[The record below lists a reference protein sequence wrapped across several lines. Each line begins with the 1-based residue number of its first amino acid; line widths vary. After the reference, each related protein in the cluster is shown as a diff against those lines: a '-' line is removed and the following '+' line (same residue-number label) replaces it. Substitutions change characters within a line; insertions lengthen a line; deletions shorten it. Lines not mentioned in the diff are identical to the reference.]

1 MATLPRT
8 LPILLPVLVAATSG
22 SRAADA
28 RPADLGPD
36 DRDAAGRDRL
46 EAAQAEL
53 EQAADARGDEAAREL
68 VHGQRGDG
76 DLLDVGRQGEEGV
89 DEGLRRL
96 RRDLH
101 AARDRVE
108 RDVAELGEEAAA
120 AGATRLVEGV
130 GDEVDALLHEGQD
143 PLDQLLEDRDAL
155 RGDDRDEAQQR
166 RREPLARLLA
176 HVRHPLAHDVELAR
190 QGLAHRRRGAAD
202 LLRQGV
208 LGRAE
213 GVGLE
218 LRLVDDDAVLAER
231 PGVAVE
237 GLADRLGG
245 RLEADPLRLRQV
257 EDERRELEHL
267 VAGRAEAEQHRV
279 GALDRVVVDAGQV
292 EQRARLLVD
301 RRRLGLA
308 DLARLLD
315 LAVEEQLL
323 LRRVGALVGP
333 ALDREHAGRD
343 AGHGDGRGGAHA
355 EQARL
360 HHPAAD
366 LAEALAVGRRPVGRA
381 AELVEAL
388 LGRAELRAEVVLEA
402 EPRGE
407 LGLFCEC
414 HLDAPL

>member
-1 MATLPRT
+1 MSAMPLSMPARLAWRAALLGFEARNALVWSWMPRGEGA
-8 LPILLPVLVAATSG
+8 VAGADALAHPLDCGDEADHLADDGDLAQDAADLAARARRTDRTR
-22 SRAADA
+22 RAADA
-28 RPADLGPD
+28 RAADLGPD
-36 DRDAAGRDRL
+36 DRDAAGGDRL
-46 EAAQAEL
+46 EAAEPEL
-53 EQAADARGDEAAREL
+53 EQTADARGDEAAREL

-76 DLLDVGRQGEEGV
+76 DLLHVGRQGEEGV

-108 RDVAELGEEAAA
+108 RDVVELGEEAAA
-120 AGATRLVEGV
+120 TGATRLVEGV

-143 PLDQLLEDRDAL
+143 PLDELLEDRDAL
-155 RGDDRDEAQQR
+155 RGDDRDEPQQR

-202 LLRQGV
+202 LFRQGV

-257 EDERRELEHL
+257 EDERRELGHL
-267 VAGRAEAEQHRV
+267 SAGRAEAEQHRV

-301 RRRLGLA
+301 RRRLGL
-308 DLARLLD
+308 
-315 LAVEEQLL
+315 
-323 LRRVGALVGP
+323 
-333 ALDREHAGRD
+333 
-343 AGHGDGRGGAHA
+343 
-355 EQARL
+355 
-360 HHPAAD
+360 
-366 LAEALAVGRRPVGRA
+366 
-381 AELVEAL
+381 
-388 LGRAELRAEVVLEA
+388 
-402 EPRGE
+402 
-407 LGLFCEC
+407 
-414 HLDAPL
+414 